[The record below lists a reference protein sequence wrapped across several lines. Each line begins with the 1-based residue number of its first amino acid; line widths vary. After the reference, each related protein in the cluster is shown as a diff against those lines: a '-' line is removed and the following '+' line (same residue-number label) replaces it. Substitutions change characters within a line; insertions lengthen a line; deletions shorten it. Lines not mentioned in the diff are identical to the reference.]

1 MIFDKQGNI
10 TVATQEAV
18 SLSTFLTRL
27 NESYSK
33 WKNDNLIVNLLS
45 INKIEAKDLLEFLP
59 IRNKHTEGSNS
70 FVIVTNAVNYTDVHE
85 DLIVVPTLKEAF
97 DIIEM
102 DEIER
107 DLDL

>member
-1 MIFDKQGNI
+1 MIFDKQGNT

-18 SLSTFLTRL
+18 SLATFLSRL
-27 NESYSK
+27 NESQAK
-33 WKNDNLIVNLLS
+33 WKNDNLIINLLS
-45 INKIEAKDLLEFLP
+45 ITKIEAGDLLELLP
-59 IRNKHTEGSNS
+59 LHNKHTEGKKS
-70 FVIVTNAVNYTDVHE
+70 FVIVSNAVNFNDVHN

>member
-1 MIFDKQGNI
+1 MIFDKQGNT

-18 SLSTFLTRL
+18 SLATFLKRL
-27 NESYSK
+27 DESYSK
-33 WKNDNLIVNLLS
+33 WKNNNLIVNLLS
-45 INKIEAKDLLEFLP
+45 INKIEANDLLEFLP
-59 IRNKHTEGSNS
+59 LRNKHTEGKNS
-70 FVIVTNAVNYTDVHE
+70 FVIVSTAVKYEDVHD

-107 DLDL
+107 DLDI